1 VRSGKLRALGVGA
14 TERNPLM
21 PDVPTISES
30 GLPGYAA
37 ANWIGIVAP
46 AGTPQPIIAKLHRE
60 ISAIQ
65 DSPEAQKQFA
75 NEGADIIRM
84 SADGFG
90 DFIASEMV
98 KWGRVVKEAGI
109 KPE

>member
-1 VRSGKLRALGVGA
+1 VA
-14 TERNPLM
+14 T
-21 PDVPTISES
+21 
-30 GLPGYAA
+30 
-37 ANWIGIVAP
+37 
-46 AGTPQPIIAKLHRE
+46 AGTPQPIIDKLHKE

-84 SADGFG
+84 SSAGFG
-90 DFIASEMV
+90 DFIGSELT